1 MAQATE
7 RIVMFDLAF
16 AVETEMNKTSTPAED
31 VGNMDGLGFRHS
43 KPQTIRPVPEVEGWK
58 WDGITGT
65 SIVDNQQYRKW
76 QGWMSNKMDNTSS
89 YDELV
94 KLMKDIRPCVNRRLV
109 FENC

>member
-1 MAQATE
+1 
-7 RIVMFDLAF
+7 MFDLAY
-16 AVETEMNKTSTPAED
+16 AMETEMNKTSTPAED
-31 VGNMDGLGFRHS
+31 VGSMEVLGFRHD
-43 KPQTIRPVPEVEGWK
+43 KPQSMRPVPEVEGWK

-76 QGWMSNKMDNTSS
+76 QRNMSNRMDNASS

-94 KLMKDIRPCVNRRLV
+94 ELMKDVRPCVNRRLV